1 MSTVLVWRE
10 QFQKLYAKYSFYIIR
25 ILQFALGIAVF
36 GMINSNIGF
45 LKIASTSICTIG
57 LALICAFLPLGVMTL
72 IATILILAHMYTLS
86 LGLML
91 ITGVFFLLMYIF
103 YLRFVPAQAWL
114 ILLTAVG
121 FACKIPFAIVI
132 GIGLL
137 GTPLYLISAVC
148 GTFTFY
154 MVHIVKIS
162 STSFKG
168 EAAHNLLVMVMKFV
182 KQFFSNKEMIL
193 MMVIVIVCG
202 LLVYGLRT
210 RSIDH
215 AWKIATVA
223 GVLTAV
229 ALSVIGNVVFNI
241 HIVYPSMLID
251 GILAIIVGLLF
262 EVLFLSV
269 DYSRTEYLE
278 FEDDEYHYYVKAVP
292 KVAVTAPEKNVK
304 QITGQTNDA
313 KNDEMKSIEQNDKQ
327 ETTNNYG
334 RNERAEDLLLTRSLN
349 KELGIDDTAKK

>member
-25 ILQFALGIAVF
+25 ILQFALGLAVF

-45 LKIASTSICTIG
+45 LKTASTLICTIG
-57 LALICAFLPLGVMTL
+57 LAVICAFLPLGVMTL
-72 IATILILAHMYTLS
+72 VATMLILAHMYVLS
-86 LGLML
+86 VGVML
-91 ITGVFFLLMYIF
+91 IVGMLFLLIYIF
-103 YLRFVPAQAWL
+103 YLRFVPDKAWV
-114 ILLTAVG
+114 ILLSAV
-121 FACKIPFAIVI
+121 AVVCKVPFVIII

-137 GTPLYLISAVC
+137 GTPVFLVSTVC
-148 GTFTFY
+148 GTFSYYILHT
-154 MVHIVKIS
+154 VKVN
-162 STSFKG
+162 STSLKG
-168 EAAHNLLVMVMKFV
+168 EKASEWIAMMMKFY
-182 KQFFSNKEMIL
+182 KQLFTNKEMLL
-193 MMVIVIVCG
+193 MVAIVIVCG

-210 RSIDH
+210 RSMNH

-229 ALSVIGNVVFNI
+229 AFSVIGNVVFNI
-241 HIVYPSMLID
+241 HIAYPSILID
-251 GILAIIVGLLF
+251 GILAIIIGLLF

-304 QITGQTNDA
+304 QITGQTNDE
-313 KNDEMKSIEQNDKQ
+313 KNDGMKSIEQNDKP
-327 ETTNNYG
+327 ETANNYG

>member
-103 YLRFVPAQAWL
+103 YLRFVPDQAWL

-210 RSIDH
+210 R
-215 AWKIATVA
+215 
-223 GVLTAV
+223 
-229 ALSVIGNVVFNI
+229 
-241 HIVYPSMLID
+241 
-251 GILAIIVGLLF
+251 
-262 EVLFLSV
+262 
-269 DYSRTEYLE
+269 
-278 FEDDEYHYYVKAVP
+278 
-292 KVAVTAPEKNVK
+292 
-304 QITGQTNDA
+304 
-313 KNDEMKSIEQNDKQ
+313 
-327 ETTNNYG
+327 
-334 RNERAEDLLLTRSLN
+334 
-349 KELGIDDTAKK
+349 